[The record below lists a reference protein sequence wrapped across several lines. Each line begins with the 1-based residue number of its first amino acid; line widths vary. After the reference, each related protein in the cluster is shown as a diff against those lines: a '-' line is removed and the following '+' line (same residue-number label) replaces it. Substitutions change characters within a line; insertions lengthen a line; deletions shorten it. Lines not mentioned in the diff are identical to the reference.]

1 MMPSLRLAGYVML
14 GAIFW
19 ISAALVPFFVP
30 IALLYLGV
38 IVVVSAMDWFL
49 SPRPDQWEI
58 TRETSE
64 RLNLGTANRI
74 TIRARRRQA
83 ENRAPSRPITITI
96 RDEAPHEWPLR
107 DSGNLPATNNA
118 PASTA
123 LDTTRLPLVRLSIKS
138 GGEDE
143 ASYEILPTRRGDWT
157 FGDLYARYPT
167 PLGLWWRQ
175 FKTPAAQTVRVYPDV
190 SEVKR
195 YELQLRLGR
204 ASELGLHRLRSRGQ
218 GTEYE
223 SLRDYTPGDEFKN
236 INWKASARRGRLIST
251 NYEIERDQTII
262 IALDCG
268 RMMTALAHARAAHVK
283 TTSVAASA
291 ENAHFGDLQVL
302 APDKT
307 RANLALDDTP
317 DVPLSKL
324 DCAINATVLLSHVA
338 ASMGDS
344 VGLLLFADGVKKWV
358 PPRKGRLQTG
368 QIIEALY
375 GAQPQLVEP
384 DYGAAYT
391 YLDARKIRRSL
402 VVTFTDVI
410 DPFASRELLTASA
423 TLRRHHSAMCV
434 AISNRDVAELAGQ
447 LPQSMNDLYE
457 KAMAQKMLSQR
468 AAVFENL
475 RRQGVGI
482 LDVDASQLTIATV
495 NRYLELKA
503 RGAI

>member
-19 ISAALVPFFVP
+19 VSAALVPFFVP

-38 IVVVSAMDWFL
+38 IIVVSAMDWFL

-58 TRETSE
+58 TRETSA

-74 TIRARRRQA
+74 TIHARRRQA
-83 ENRAPSRPITITI
+83 ERAPQREVAITI

-107 DSGNLPATNNA
+107 DSGNLPATA
-118 PASTA
+118 ISAASTA
-123 LDTTRLPLVRLSIKS
+123 LDTTRLPLVRLSLKAGS
-138 GGEDE
+138 EDS
-143 ASYEILPTRRGDWT
+143 ASYEILPTRRGDWE

-283 TTSVAASA
+283 ATIPTSLDS
-291 ENAHFGDLQVL
+291 EAHFGTLQVL
-302 APDKT
+302 APDPKI
-307 RANLALDDTP
+307 ALDNSP

-344 VGLLLFADGVKKWV
+344 VGLLLFADGVKTWV

-447 LPQSMNDLYE
+447 LPQNMNDLYE

-468 AAVFENL
+468 VAVFENL

-495 NRYLELKA
+495 NRYMKLKA

>member
-38 IVVVSAMDWFL
+38 ILIVAAMDWFL
-49 SPRPDQWEI
+49 APRPDQWEI
-58 TRETSE
+58 SRETSE

-74 TIRARRRQA
+74 TIRARRRQS
-83 ENRAPSRPITITI
+83 ENRASARPIALTI

-107 DSGNLPATNNA
+107 DHGNLPDSNNSM
-118 PASTA
+118 ASTA
-123 LDTTRLPLVRLSIKS
+123 LDTTRLPLLCLKLAP
-138 GGEDE
+138 GGEE
-143 ASYEILPTRRGDWT
+143 SASYEILPTRRGDWE
-157 FGDLYARYPT
+157 FGDLWARYQT

-268 RMMTALAHARAAHVK
+268 RMMTALAHARAARIK
-283 TTSVAASA
+283 TTANLV

-302 APDKT
+302 ADENRPKI
-307 RANLALDDTP
+307 ALDNAS

-344 VGLLLFADGVKKWV
+344 VGLLLFADGVKTWV

-447 LPQSMNDLYE
+447 LPENMNDLYE

-468 AAVFENL
+468 AAVFEKL

>member
-1 MMPSLRLAGYVML
+1 ML

-38 IVVVSAMDWFL
+38 VLVVAAMDWFL
-49 SPRPDQWEI
+49 APRPDQWEI
-58 TRETSE
+58 TRETAE

-74 TIRARRRQA
+74 TIRARRRQVQ
-83 ENRAPSRPITITI
+83 NRAQSRPLALTI

-107 DSGNLPATNNA
+107 DHGNLPDSDIAM
-118 PASTA
+118 ASTA
-123 LDTTRLPLVRLSIKS
+123 LDTTRLPLLSLTLAP
-138 GGEDE
+138 GGEE
-143 ASYEILPTRRGDWT
+143 AASYEILPTRRGDWE
-157 FGDLYARYPT
+157 FGDLWARYQT

-268 RMMTALAHARAAHVK
+268 RMMTALAHARAARIK
-283 TTSVAASA
+283 TTTVANI
-291 ENAHFGDLQVL
+291 EHHAHFGAVQTDLQVL
-302 APDKT
+302 AAPKI
-307 RANLALDDTP
+307 ALDDASE
-317 DVPLSKL
+317 VPLSKL
-324 DCAINATVLLSHVA
+324 DCAINATVLLAHVA

-344 VGLLLFADGVKKWV
+344 VGLLLFADGVKTWV

-447 LPQSMNDLYE
+447 VPQSMEELYE

-468 AAVFENL
+468 AAVFEKL

-482 LDVDASQLTIATV
+482 LDVDASALTIATV